1 MQAVAPRLK
10 VVLVGD
16 GPDGAPLRA
25 ANRDF
30 VFAGMR
36 TGAAL
41 AEHYASADVFLFP
54 SLTETFGNVT
64 TEAMAS
70 RLAIVAFDY
79 AAARQYLRHRASALL
94 APFGAGAPFVEA
106 AQELAADPRLRGEL
120 REGAAAVARGLSWE
134 RVIDDLEATLVEL
147 VTQSR
152 AARVTT
158 DGRSRERAA
167 RRGDR
172 SCAALTRPCAPSRG
186 GTKRGACASIT
197 PPGSRGSARSSA
209 RRAG

>member
-1 MQAVAPRLK
+1 M
-10 VVLVGD
+10 
-16 GPDGAPLRA
+16 RA

-70 RLAIVAFDY
+70 RLAVVAFDY
-79 AAARQYLRHRASALL
+79 AAARQHLRHRASALL

-106 AQELAADPRLRGEL
+106 TQELAADPRLRGEL
-120 REGAAAVARGLSWE
+120 REGAAAAARGLGWA

-147 VTQSR
+147 VT
-152 AARVTT
+152 
-158 DGRSRERAA
+158 RERAA
-167 RRGDR
+167 RVATTAG
-172 SCAALTRPCAPSRG
+172 AANAPRRRRRIMRRFDASLRAVAGWDEAWCLRLQSRRRRCG
-186 GTKRGACASIT
+186 
-197 PPGSRGSARSSA
+197 GSARSSA
-209 RRAG
+209 P